1 MLATSLRMRPCT
13 LRARRESSRRCTR
26 AVLTSSAIVTS
37 GSNRRMRW
45 ALGPSIRTEP
55 VATWSFTPSGIGIGS
70 RPMRDISSPS
80 PRRSPVDSPYLA
92 DDLAAHT
99 LPPRLAAG
107 QDPPPRGQ
115 DADAEAAPH
124 RRDLA
129 VSDVD
134 AQARAADPTDAGDH
148 RAPSL
153 VVAQPD
159 AQDGEALLLDERG
172 VGQVALLDQHAR
184 HRFLVPRPR
193 HVDAGLAR
201 LRPVADAR
209 EHVRD

>member
-26 AVLTSSAIVTS
+26 AVLPSTAIVTS
-37 GSNRRMRW
+37 GSSRRLRVP
-45 ALGPSIRTEP
+45 LGPSTRTEP
-55 VATWSFTPSGIGIGS
+55 WATWSFTPAGIGIGS

-99 LPPRLAAG
+99 LPPRLAVG
-107 QDPPPRGQ
+107 QDSPRRGQ

-148 RAPSL
+148 RGPSL
-153 VVAQPD
+153 GVAQPD
-159 AQDGEALLLDERG
+159 AQYGG
-172 VGQVALLDQHAR
+172 AR
-184 HRFLVPRPR
+184 L
-193 HVDAGLAR
+193 LAR
-201 LRPVADAR
+201 RG
-209 EHVRD
+209 